1 MFGEHSL
8 SHSFYCHLLL
18 SSVIIVS
25 VVLSS
30 GCRISEYGCRNHRC
44 IRLDLYC
51 DGKDD
56 CGDKSDEP
64 KHCTVCNRT
73 FYGDVGNTYQLQLNK
88 PREQKLPFLCH
99 LTFTANGH
107 VFGDIVQLMFDSFK
121 IGRFESTFPDSCPFG
136 FMQISELGRPYTGGS
151 WCGAASSYAVYYT
164 ETSTVTITVRLHH
177 FGVHNTTP
185 FEFALRYKFLR
196 NEEAAARFGTAT
208 AVIERGEVVPGSYC
222 SRNFYDCYR
231 NKCKIQSPNYPGM
244 YPRNVTCFYSIR
256 QKVVPKCKH
265 AMISIKQ
272 INNFKLQIK
281 RSLTDHQGLTPNI
294 VDNSSDSATHSEED
308 ARQTYLDSTSLDHYY
323 LEFRDNAPAHPEH
336 MNLIDNV
343 QKETDTLTTDFI
355 RDRSFL
361 ETSDA
366 VVDLLP
372 QGGNREIYFKSNT
385 KASYAANESHNVFN
399 THTIHK
405 RSNCRSFLE
414 TSDAV
419 VDLLPQGGNREIY
432 FKSNTKASYA
442 ANESHNVFNTHTIHK
457 RSNTELKYACDD
469 EGADVERRDA
479 QYGIWSINKNEFVEE
494 NNELENTIERIST
507 ANSDN
512 GAVFEEDDK
521 GSKSRRSLLEHRNIL
536 SLKSSSTH
544 ILKKQPTS
552 QGKDK
557 SKITDLNKS
566 SQPIQKVV
574 KIKEDEL
581 KKNWTSISTEETST
595 TNMTETTMTES
606 TTLIISTSEIV
617 STVDPKVKLI
627 DLKQKVQEI
636 TKQQKSKAEKQD
648 KVRGDKKGKEKQKE
662 KTTERNE
669 TTKPTK
675 KKPKSK
681 EGSKTKDNGGGKKQQ
696 KEKGKK
702 PKEGGKVKESG
713 RNKGKGKDKE
723 KIKFIERHEER
734 LIESKKN
741 RTKEMKLKS
750 WDECTA
756 EGDYLIF
763 YDGATQADPILFKYC
778 GNGFEDYLPSIVS
791 RAPQMLVEFH
801 SSSYSTPKHSLNTNL
816 PLRGFELD
824 VDVVFSDSDSH
835 DFSRYSRF
843 EDYLPSIVSRAPQ
856 MLVEFHSS
864 SYSTPKHSLNTN
876 LPLRGFE
883 LDVDVVFSDSDSHDF
898 SRYSRKCEFWINA
911 TNSVSAEVLK
921 KPKGR
926 MGHLLSARHTIP
938 PNTTCTYRFIGKPYD
953 RVWISFLT
961 YTHYSIEGA
970 SAKCSTRLRIWDTGG
985 NSLGDHCEAP
995 KLCDHSSLSNA
1006 TRMTRPCRPEE
1017 SYISASSSLIIQHII
1032 KQGTVIHP
1040 SSFSLRYEF
1049 IDTRLGGEPLPVA
1062 KLTDYYPAPQP
1073 SCSRVFR
1080 NVQTGFIE
1088 SPKNTFLF
1096 GRGGAQNLSCLY
1108 RIESDK
1114 VRENIHLSLH
1124 NISFGKTLQ
1133 NNCMTEVDPNTNRY
1147 LCMYKSMAAQPAK
1160 LTELKIFEIIHGLR
1174 LLKHCIC
1181 DNVTL
1186 EQPFIFTSSTNIVEV
1201 QFTVTNLH
1209 MSDDY
1214 LAVYFTAQYNLSSL
1228 QVCTQK
1234 QHSSDYNG
1242 GGETLSRLGVSST
1255 ILQVCTQKQHSSD
1268 YNGGGEIVYNSDPTN
1283 YCNSLPWII
1292 EANHNKSLFL
1302 MTWGY
1307 YIPHNTLQCTSKNRL
1322 LVYSAYPIRL
1332 RRIICPSRTHDKNA
1346 ILHIFSDEW
1355 FSDANKHKSPSLED
1369 FEKEQQI
1376 NINNN
1381 LLNHYLNEQ
1390 QKQILY
1396 NSKPP
1401 MFILEYISKDPAEH
1415 STQINWLEISKPKL
1429 AHFKDNGNVTLPDC
1443 KFICPE
1449 INACIESKLWCDGF
1463 NNCPSGH
1470 DEEIMFCGINYNY
1483 FSVLPTYLILL
1494 VICVFAILFLIFIFN
1509 SRSSKNTYEM
1519 KRNNTREDL
1528 LSFNSSQNSLS

>member
-1 MFGEHSL
+1 MLADFKEL
-8 SHSFYCHLLL
+8 SVKINLQAFSRDCNAML
-18 SSVIIVS
+18 SV
-25 VVLSS
+25 
-30 GCRISEYGCRNHRC
+30 CIS
-44 IRLDLYC
+44 
-51 DGKDD
+51 
-56 CGDKSDEP
+56 
-64 KHCTVCNRT
+64 
-73 FYGDVGNTYQLQLNK
+73 
-88 PREQKLPFLCH
+88 
-99 LTFTANGH
+99 
-107 VFGDIVQLMFDSFK
+107 
-121 IGRFESTFPDSCPFG
+121 
-136 FMQISELGRPYTGGS
+136 
-151 WCGAASSYAVYYT
+151 
-164 ETSTVTITVRLHH
+164 
-177 FGVHNTTP
+177 
-185 FEFALRYKFLR
+185 
-196 NEEAAARFGTAT
+196 
-208 AVIERGEVVPGSYC
+208 GEVVPGSYC

-281 RSLTDHQGLTPNI
+281 RSLADHQGLTPNI

-405 RSNCRSFLE
+405 RSN
-414 TSDAV
+414 
-419 VDLLPQGGNREIY
+419 
-432 FKSNTKASYA
+432 
-442 ANESHNVFNTHTIHK
+442 
-457 RSNTELKYACDD
+457 TELKYACDD
-469 EGADVERRDA
+469 ESADVERRDA

-627 DLKQKVQEI
+627 DLKQKVKEI

-648 KVRGDKKGKEKQKE
+648 KVRGDKKGKDKQKE

-741 RTKEMKLKS
+741 KTKEMKLKS

-778 GNGFEDYLPSIVS
+778 GNGKYL
-791 RAPQMLVEFH
+791 L
-801 SSSYSTPKHSLNTNL
+801 
-816 PLRGFELD
+816 
-824 VDVVFSDSDSH
+824 
-835 DFSRYSRF
+835 
-843 EDYLPSIVSRAPQ
+843 
-856 MLVEFHSS
+856 
-864 SYSTPKHSLNTN
+864 
-876 LPLRGFE
+876 
-883 LDVDVVFSDSDSHDF
+883 
-898 SRYSRKCEFWINA
+898 
-911 TNSVSAEVLK
+911 
-921 KPKGR
+921 
-926 MGHLLSARHTIP
+926 
-938 PNTTCTYRFIGKPYD
+938 
-953 RVWISFLT
+953 
-961 YTHYSIEGA
+961 
-970 SAKCSTRLRIWDTGG
+970 
-985 NSLGDHCEAP
+985 
-995 KLCDHSSLSNA
+995 
-1006 TRMTRPCRPEE
+1006 
-1017 SYISASSSLIIQHII
+1017 
-1032 KQGTVIHP
+1032 
-1040 SSFSLRYEF
+1040 
-1049 IDTRLGGEPLPVA
+1049 
-1062 KLTDYYPAPQP
+1062 
-1073 SCSRVFR
+1073 
-1080 NVQTGFIE
+1080 
-1088 SPKNTFLF
+1088 
-1096 GRGGAQNLSCLY
+1096 
-1108 RIESDK
+1108 
-1114 VRENIHLSLH
+1114 VREVGEI
-1124 NISFGKTLQ
+1124 IFPKTLRFQ
-1133 NNCMTEVDPNTNRY
+1133 
-1147 LCMYKSMAAQPAK
+1147 
-1160 LTELKIFEIIHGLR
+1160 
-1174 LLKHCIC
+1174 
-1181 DNVTL
+1181 
-1186 EQPFIFTSSTNIVEV
+1186 
-1201 QFTVTNLH
+1201 
-1209 MSDDY
+1209 
-1214 LAVYFTAQYNLSSL
+1214 
-1228 QVCTQK
+1228 
-1234 QHSSDYNG
+1234 
-1242 GGETLSRLGVSST
+1242 
-1255 ILQVCTQKQHSSD
+1255 
-1268 YNGGGEIVYNSDPTN
+1268 
-1283 YCNSLPWII
+1283 
-1292 EANHNKSLFL
+1292 
-1302 MTWGY
+1302 
-1307 YIPHNTLQCTSKNRL
+1307 
-1322 LVYSAYPIRL
+1322 
-1332 RRIICPSRTHDKNA
+1332 
-1346 ILHIFSDEW
+1346 
-1355 FSDANKHKSPSLED
+1355 
-1369 FEKEQQI
+1369 
-1376 NINNN
+1376 
-1381 LLNHYLNEQ
+1381 
-1390 QKQILY
+1390 
-1396 NSKPP
+1396 
-1401 MFILEYISKDPAEH
+1401 
-1415 STQINWLEISKPKL
+1415 
-1429 AHFKDNGNVTLPDC
+1429 
-1443 KFICPE
+1443 
-1449 INACIESKLWCDGF
+1449 
-1463 NNCPSGH
+1463 
-1470 DEEIMFCGINYNY
+1470 
-1483 FSVLPTYLILL
+1483 
-1494 VICVFAILFLIFIFN
+1494 
-1509 SRSSKNTYEM
+1509 
-1519 KRNNTREDL
+1519 TR
-1528 LSFNSSQNSLS
+1528 

>member
-1 MFGEHSL
+1 MFK
-8 SHSFYCHLLL
+8 
-18 SSVIIVS
+18 
-25 VVLSS
+25 
-30 GCRISEYGCRNHRC
+30 R
-44 IRLDLYC
+44 
-51 DGKDD
+51 
-56 CGDKSDEP
+56 
-64 KHCTVCNRT
+64 
-73 FYGDVGNTYQLQLNK
+73 
-88 PREQKLPFLCH
+88 
-99 LTFTANGH
+99 FT
-107 VFGDIVQLMFDSFK
+107 Q
-121 IGRFESTFPDSCPFG
+121 
-136 FMQISELGRPYTGGS
+136 
-151 WCGAASSYAVYYT
+151 
-164 ETSTVTITVRLHH
+164 VR
-177 FGVHNTTP
+177 
-185 FEFALRYKFLR
+185 
-196 NEEAAARFGTAT
+196 
-208 AVIERGEVVPGSYC
+208 
-222 SRNFYDCYR
+222 
-231 NKCKIQSPNYPGM
+231 
-244 YPRNVTCFYSIR
+244 
-256 QKVVPKCKH
+256 
-265 AMISIKQ
+265 
-272 INNFKLQIK
+272 
-281 RSLTDHQGLTPNI
+281 
-294 VDNSSDSATHSEED
+294 
-308 ARQTYLDSTSLDHYY
+308 
-323 LEFRDNAPAHPEH
+323 
-336 MNLIDNV
+336 
-343 QKETDTLTTDFI
+343 
-355 RDRSFL
+355 
-361 ETSDA
+361 
-366 VVDLLP
+366 
-372 QGGNREIYFKSNT
+372 
-385 KASYAANESHNVFN
+385 
-399 THTIHK
+399 
-405 RSNCRSFLE
+405 
-414 TSDAV
+414 
-419 VDLLPQGGNREIY
+419 
-432 FKSNTKASYA
+432 
-442 ANESHNVFNTHTIHK
+442 
-457 RSNTELKYACDD
+457 
-469 EGADVERRDA
+469 
-479 QYGIWSINKNEFVEE
+479 
-494 NNELENTIERIST
+494 
-507 ANSDN
+507 
-512 GAVFEEDDK
+512 
-521 GSKSRRSLLEHRNIL
+521 
-536 SLKSSSTH
+536 
-544 ILKKQPTS
+544 
-552 QGKDK
+552 
-557 SKITDLNKS
+557 
-566 SQPIQKVV
+566 
-574 KIKEDEL
+574 
-581 KKNWTSISTEETST
+581 
-595 TNMTETTMTES
+595 
-606 TTLIISTSEIV
+606 
-617 STVDPKVKLI
+617 
-627 DLKQKVQEI
+627 
-636 TKQQKSKAEKQD
+636 
-648 KVRGDKKGKEKQKE
+648 
-662 KTTERNE
+662 
-669 TTKPTK
+669 
-675 KKPKSK
+675 
-681 EGSKTKDNGGGKKQQ
+681 
-696 KEKGKK
+696 
-702 PKEGGKVKESG
+702 
-713 RNKGKGKDKE
+713 
-723 KIKFIERHEER
+723 
-734 LIESKKN
+734 
-741 RTKEMKLKS
+741 
-750 WDECTA
+750 
-756 EGDYLIF
+756 
-763 YDGATQADPILFKYC
+763 
-778 GNGFEDYLPSIVS
+778 
-791 RAPQMLVEFH
+791 
-801 SSSYSTPKHSLNTNL
+801 
-816 PLRGFELD
+816 
-824 VDVVFSDSDSH
+824 
-835 DFSRYSRF
+835 
-843 EDYLPSIVSRAPQ
+843 
-856 MLVEFHSS
+856 
-864 SYSTPKHSLNTN
+864 
-876 LPLRGFE
+876 
-883 LDVDVVFSDSDSHDF
+883 
-898 SRYSRKCEFWINA
+898 CEFWINA

-1080 NVQTGFIE
+1080 NLQTGFIE

-1214 LAVYFTAQYNLSSL
+1214 LAVYFTAQYNLSS
-1228 QVCTQK
+1228 
-1234 QHSSDYNG
+1234 
-1242 GGETLSRLGVSST
+1242 
-1255 ILQVCTQKQHSSD
+1255 LQVCTQKQHSSD

-1509 SRSSKNTYEM
+1509 SRSSKSTYEM